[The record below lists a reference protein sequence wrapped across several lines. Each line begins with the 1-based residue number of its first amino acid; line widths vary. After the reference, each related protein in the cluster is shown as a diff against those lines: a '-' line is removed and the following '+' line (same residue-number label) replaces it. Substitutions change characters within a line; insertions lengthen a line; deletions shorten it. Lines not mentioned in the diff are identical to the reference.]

1 MFIQDFNLFLFL
13 ESLKAICEAFLVAV
27 DLCSLPSVPFQVGQ
41 KLERR
46 KSKCV
51 NMNTSNN
58 VYLEIT
64 GLPNLTRNVSETQL
78 LAIKSA
84 GKIC

>member
-1 MFIQDFNLFLFL
+1 MFVL
-13 ESLKAICEAFLVAV
+13 ESLKAICEAFLVAA
-27 DLCSLPSVPFQVGQ
+27 DLCGLPSVPFHVGQ

-46 KSKCV
+46 KSKCINV
-51 NMNTSNN
+51 STSNSI
-58 VYLEIT
+58 YLDIT

-84 GKIC
+84 GRSKLIYVVY

>member
-1 MFIQDFNLFLFL
+1 MFIS
-13 ESLKAICEAFLVAV
+13 ESLKAICEAFLVAA
-27 DLCSLPSVPFQVGQ
+27 DLCGLPSIPFRVGQ

-51 NMNTSNN
+51 NMSNSSSI
-58 VYLEIT
+58 YLDIT

-84 GKIC
+84 GNSTFKLIFL